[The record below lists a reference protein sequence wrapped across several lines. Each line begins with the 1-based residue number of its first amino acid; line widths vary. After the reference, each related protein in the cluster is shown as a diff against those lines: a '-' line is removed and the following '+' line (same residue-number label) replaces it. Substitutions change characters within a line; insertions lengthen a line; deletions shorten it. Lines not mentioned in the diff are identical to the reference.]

1 MGVMPGIRTVLFDLG
16 GVLTGDPWQ
25 AILLTPRLGIAD
37 RLGLDHAAVEM
48 AGELL
53 WARYCLVPDEE
64 QQYWSDFRNQVGREV
79 PAELVCEVERETLH
93 ANPFARQVVQLVER
107 SGISW
112 GFISDNT
119 AFWFRKQM
127 RLIGIEGHP
136 AELDF
141 VSFNDGASK
150 TSTTPGLFE
159 IAAGRVIP
167 RQTLVIDDQQRNVSC
182 AHHLGFRAA
191 LYSMARSP
199 DSDLIECVR
208 QHLEE

>member
-1 MGVMPGIRTVLFDLG
+1 MAEMRTVLFDLG
-16 GVLTGDPWQ
+16 GVLTSDPWQ
-25 AILLTPRLGIAD
+25 TILLTPRLGIAD
-37 RLGLDHAAVEM
+37 RLGLDNAAVET

-53 WARYCLVPDEE
+53 WARYSLVPDEE
-64 QQYWSDFRNQVGREV
+64 QQYWSDFRREVGREI
-79 PAELVCEVERETLH
+79 PADLVSEVERETLH
-93 ANPFARQVVQLVER
+93 ANPLARQVLQLVEH
-107 SGISW
+107 SGTSW

-127 RLIGIEGHP
+127 RLLGLEGRP

-141 VSFNDGASK
+141 LSFIDGASK
-150 TSTTPGLFE
+150 TSTAPGLFE

-167 RQTLVIDDQQRNVSC
+167 RRTLVIEDQLRNVSC
-182 AHHLGFRAA
+182 AHHLGFRTA

-199 DSDLIECVR
+199 DSDLIDCVR